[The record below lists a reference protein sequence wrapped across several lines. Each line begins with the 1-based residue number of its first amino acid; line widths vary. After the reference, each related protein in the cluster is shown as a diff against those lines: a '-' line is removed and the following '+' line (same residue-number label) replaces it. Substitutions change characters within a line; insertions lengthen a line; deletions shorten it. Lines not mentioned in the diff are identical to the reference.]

1 MYFIAA
7 VTVTYLEN
15 VSKMYRETVV
25 IIDFRPEGIPWPPP
39 SEGRSLINQ
48 EKSVI
53 KKKGLKSSREK
64 NSI

>member
-7 VTVTYLEN
+7 VTVKYLGN
-15 VSKMYRETVV
+15 VSKMYREIVV

-48 EKSVI
+48 EKSII
-53 KKKGLKSSREK
+53 KKKGLKSREK

>member
-7 VTVTYLEN
+7 ITVTYLEN

>member
-1 MYFIAA
+1 MYFISA
-7 VTVTYLEN
+7 VTVKYLEN

>member
-53 KKKGLKSSREK
+53 KKKGLKSREK